1 MGIAEDVVVRVDGF
15 TFLADFVVVNFEPDP
30 RVPIILGRPFLRTV
44 KALIDLY
51 EEKLT
56 LRVGN
61 DELFYSGEDQ
71 CLIFEEFAM
80 NHTLLCEF
88 IELRDNDDSI
98 LKKDVYEENFQVYSN
113 PFLEFDDNFKSS
125 NVNPLFNEMDEDVK
139 NENSNVSNS
148 DEPVLLNTPLS
159 DKVECSDLEDSIDEI
174 DAFLAMEVSSD
185 FKEVIFDHEPKQD
198 ESIHDTSISFSPRS
212 DPLHHEFAGELLTLP
227 SSNVREHEEYLSLM
241 TLLCEISTS
250 QSTENIP
257 SSLIPVE
264 DSEPV
269 QEEINIF
276 LVTDDLIPPS
286 VENDDSEDEDNS
298 TFLPKHVT
306 LIIKITPFSSSFP
319 ASSGTTRC

>member
-1 MGIAEDVVVRVDGF
+1 
-15 TFLADFVVVNFEPDP
+15 
-30 RVPIILGRPFLRTV
+30 
-44 KALIDLY
+44 
-51 EEKLT
+51 
-56 LRVGN
+56 
-61 DELFYSGEDQ
+61 
-71 CLIFEEFAM
+71 
-80 NHTLLCEF
+80 
-88 IELRDNDDSI
+88 
-98 LKKDVYEENFQVYSN
+98 
-113 PFLEFDDNFKSS
+113 
-125 NVNPLFNEMDEDVK
+125 MDEDVK

-185 FKEVIFDHEPKQD
+185 FEED

-227 SSNVREHEEYLSLM
+227 SRNVREHEEYLSLM

-250 QSTENIP
+250 QSTENLP

-264 DSEPV
+264 DSDPI

-276 LVTDDLIPPS
+276 LVPDDLIPPS

-306 LIIKITPFSSSFP
+306 LIIK
-319 ASSGTTRC
+319 TTRQLLGLLRNHQMLRFALSLKRP